1 MSATSLSLNIPFL
14 SYRHARVA
22 LNSLA
27 VDPEPP
33 RSRIRSTLALVSID
47 GVWNL
52 RAEFTSAEPPNQ
64 ESAPAA
70 IEASL
75 RALRVSV
82 AAFIERAD
90 LVISTISRFDLI
102 SQ

>member
-33 RSRIRSTLALVSID
+33 RSRIRYTLALVHID
-47 GVWNL
+47 GMWNL
-52 RAEFTSAEPPNQ
+52 RAEFTSPIQ
-64 ESAPAA
+64 ESTPAD

-75 RALRVSV
+75 RSIRVSV
-82 AAFIERAD
+82 AAFIERAE

>member
-1 MSATSLSLNIPFL
+1 MSATSLSLNIPFI

-33 RSRIRSTLALVSID
+33 RSRVQSSLALISIN
-47 GVWNL
+47 GLWHL
-52 RAEFTSAEPPNQ
+52 RAEFSSTESPNHESTPTSV
-64 ESAPAA
+64 
-70 IEASL
+70 EASL

-90 LVISTISRFDLI
+90 LVISTISRFELT